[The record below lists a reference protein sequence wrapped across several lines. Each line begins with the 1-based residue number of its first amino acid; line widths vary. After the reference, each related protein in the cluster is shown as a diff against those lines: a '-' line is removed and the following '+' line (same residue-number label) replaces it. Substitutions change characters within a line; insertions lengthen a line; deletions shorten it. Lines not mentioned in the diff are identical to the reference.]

1 MTMLQLVLKKP
12 GVSHA
17 LNFHCNLS
25 IPSHS
30 WDNLF
35 VLYYLLKGIVPE
47 NVLLI
52 YSPSGQDHPRWT
64 WLFTS

>member
-35 VLYYLLKGIVPE
+35 VLYYLLKV
-47 NVLLI
+47 
-52 YSPSGQDHPRWT
+52 Y
-64 WLFTS
+64 